1 MLDIIASYDCMQ
13 FQGKLMIQ
21 TQENGEKPHFGPKF
35 GPPIFFFK
43 NLASSFTRCHSQL
56 SSSSRA
62 TSEKANDPILRIFG
76 RKDGQTEGQTDK
88 QTDKSDFTER
98 CPTKVERPTQKI
110 IKKRAAK
117 MENFWKNQ
125 TGYSNRLNHTRAY
138 VLFSLNI

>member
-98 CPTKVERPTQKI
+98 CPTKVERPT
-110 IKKRAAK
+110 
-117 MENFWKNQ
+117 
-125 TGYSNRLNHTRAY
+125 
-138 VLFSLNI
+138 